1 MAELLYGAPVADAIL
16 EKTRV
21 KISRL
26 AAQGCQPRLAILR
39 SSPAEDQLAYE
50 RSARKCCERLGI
62 AVDSV
67 QAEPAALTHAVDAI
81 NRDDGIHG
89 CLILRPLPAG
99 ADDAVLDMLSP
110 EKDVDCASSASLGM
124 LFSGRG
130 GGFKPCT
137 ALSCIAL
144 LEHYGIE
151 LQGARAVV
159 IGRSLSV
166 GKPLAVMLE
175 QRNAT
180 VTLCSRSTRDL
191 AALCREADILV
202 AAAGRGGLVD
212 AGFTRPG
219 QVILDVGINSA
230 GGKTVGDVDID
241 SVAPIAGA
249 VTPVPGGVG
258 AVTTALLA
266 KHTADA
272 AENKI
277 RR

>member
-16 EKTRV
+16 EKTREKV
-21 KISRL
+21 SRL
-26 AAQGCQPRLAILR
+26 TALGCKPRLAILR
-39 SSPAEDQLAYE
+39 SSPAEDQIAYE
-50 RSARKCCERLGI
+50 RSARKCCECLGI

-67 QAEPAALTHAVDAI
+67 QAEPAALMRAVEAI
-81 NRDDGIHG
+81 NRDESIHG
-89 CLILRPLPAG
+89 CLILRPLPAEADG
-99 ADDAVLDMLSP
+99 AALDMLSP
-110 EKDVDCASSASLGM
+110 EKDVDCVSSASLGM

-159 IGRSLSV
+159 IGRSLSA

-175 QRNAT
+175 ERNAT
-180 VTLCSRSTRDL
+180 VTLCGRSTREL

-202 AAAGRGGLVD
+202 AAAGHAWLVD

-219 QVILDVGINSA
+219 QIVLDVGINSV
-230 GGKTVGDVDID
+230 GGKTVGDVDI
-241 SVAPIAGA
+241 SGVAAIAGA

-272 AENKI
+272 AENII